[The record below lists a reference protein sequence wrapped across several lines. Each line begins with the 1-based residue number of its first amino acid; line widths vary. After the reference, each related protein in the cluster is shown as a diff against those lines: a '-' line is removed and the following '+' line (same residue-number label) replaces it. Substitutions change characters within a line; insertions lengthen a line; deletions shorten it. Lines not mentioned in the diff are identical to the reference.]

1 MSISFSRALGV
12 HEQVLALRSRRS
24 ELLAANLAH
33 ADTPHYKARDID
45 FKAALEAA
53 QDAHA
58 GALARTHEAHIAVGA
73 AGTGGEP
80 LYRIPEQPSLDGN
93 TVNRRVEHVKFT
105 ENALRYQASLTFL
118 SGKFGGLRA
127 AIKGE

>member
-12 HEQVLALRSRRS
+12 HEQALVVRSRRA
-24 ELLAANLAH
+24 ELLASNLAH

-53 QDAHA
+53 RA
-58 GALARTHEAHIAVGA
+58 GQGGGLARTHEGHIAAGA
-73 AGTGGEP
+73 PGAGGEP

-105 ENALRYQASLTFL
+105 ENALHYQASITFL
-118 SGKFGGLRA
+118 SGRFGGLRT
-127 AIKGE
+127 AIRGE